1 MSSSKKS
8 KSTSSTAHQS
18 ADIDEVADSLRQANA
33 GAADTASDKRAADL
47 ELANSEKRPR
57 NTGSGLEADNSSDN
71 DGGLNGENSD
81 SEGEDTLARLLRP
94 EFFESAMQ
102 LFNERRLR
110 HPSAWSVDSRFV
122 TPRPLDSFAL
132 HSVLMAATTADDFV
146 VLQAMGRQTGGD
158 SLIWKLVAKALDP
171 ASVYNQNFRLGKL
184 FYTKVETESNIG
196 NTVGMA
202 EVS

>member
-18 ADIDEVADSLRQANA
+18 TDIDEVADSLRQAIT
-33 GAADTASDKRAADL
+33 GTADTAGEKRAADL

-81 SEGEDTLARLLRP
+81 SEGEDTLARLLRT

-110 HPSAWSVDSRFV
+110 HPAAWSVDS
-122 TPRPLDSFAL
+122 
-132 HSVLMAATTADDFV
+132 
-146 VLQAMGRQTGGD
+146 
-158 SLIWKLVAKALDP
+158 
-171 ASVYNQNFRLGKL
+171 
-184 FYTKVETESNIG
+184 
-196 NTVGMA
+196 
-202 EVS
+202 